1 MKGLFDGTYFIAR
14 NFDCIETFNKKFE
27 NSMKEVENNIITL
40 ADMKP
45 GDQAEI
51 IGYQGGDQRY
61 KSKLLAMGLVR
72 GVVLE
77 LLQIAP
83 LGDPLK

>member
-1 MKGLFDGTYFIAR
+1 
-14 NFDCIETFNKKFE
+14 
-27 NSMKEVENNIITL
+27 
-40 ADMKP
+40 MKP

-72 GVVLE
+72 GVVL
-77 LLQIAP
+77 
-83 LGDPLK
+83 

>member
-1 MKGLFDGTYFIAR
+1 
-14 NFDCIETFNKKFE
+14 
-27 NSMKEVENNIITL
+27 MKEVENNIITL

-83 LGDPLK
+83 LGDPLKVKVLSYRLSLRKKEAEILKLRRVL